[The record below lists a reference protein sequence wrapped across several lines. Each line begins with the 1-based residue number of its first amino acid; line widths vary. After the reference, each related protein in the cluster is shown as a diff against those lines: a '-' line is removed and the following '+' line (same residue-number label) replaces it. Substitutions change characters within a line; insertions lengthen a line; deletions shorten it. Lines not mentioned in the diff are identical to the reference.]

1 MSNSFQFGIVLR
13 GQYPIEDD
21 IQTRFQELAA
31 HARTADALGFDSIT
45 CTSHFSTYV
54 TKKIGATAKKKKI
67 SRVPPN
73 LEIDPEVLDFIE
85 AIDRYKKKHNRP
97 FPSWSEVLYVF
108 RKLGYKKS

>member
-1 MSNSFQFGIVLR
+1 MPSVSRKKAAVVSR
-13 GQYPIEDD
+13 GKTKAKVANQKKA
-21 IQTRFQELAA
+21 TVAKKA
-31 HARTADALGFDSIT
+31 GA
-45 CTSHFSTYV
+45 V

>member
-1 MSNSFQFGIVLR
+1 MPSVSRKKAAVASR
-13 GQYPIEDD
+13 GK
-21 IQTRFQELAA
+21 TKAKVA
-31 HARTADALGFDSIT
+31 KKVKATVAKKAGA
-45 CTSHFSTYV
+45 V
-54 TKKIGATAKKKKI
+54 TKKIGATAKKMKKKKI

-85 AIDRYKKKHNRP
+85 AIDKYKKKHNRP

>member
-1 MSNSFQFGIVLR
+1 MPSVSRKKATVASKGKTVAKVAKKKATVAKKA
-13 GQYPIEDD
+13 G
-21 IQTRFQELAA
+21 A
-31 HARTADALGFDSIT
+31 G
-45 CTSHFSTYV
+45 

-85 AIDRYKKKHNRP
+85 AIDKYKKKHNRP

-108 RKLGYKKS
+108 RKLGYKRS

>member
-1 MSNSFQFGIVLR
+1 MPSV
-13 GQYPIEDD
+13 
-21 IQTRFQELAA
+21 TRKKAA
-31 HARTADALGFDSIT
+31 VAAKAKTVAKVSKKNKATVAKKAGA
-45 CTSHFSTYV
+45 V
-54 TKKIGATAKKKKI
+54 TKQIGATARKKKI

-85 AIDRYKKKHNRP
+85 AIDKYKKKHNRP

>member
-1 MSNSFQFGIVLR
+1 MPSVSR
-13 GQYPIEDD
+13 KK
-21 IQTRFQELAA
+21 AA
-31 HARTADALGFDSIT
+31 VASKGKTVAKVSKKKAAAVVKTTA
-45 CTSHFSTYV
+45 V
-54 TKKIGATAKKKKI
+54 TKKIGTGSKKFGATAKKKKI

-85 AIDRYKKKHNRP
+85 AIDKYKKKHNRP

>member
-1 MSNSFQFGIVLR
+1 MPSSVTVAVTLPFSQVAKIEAIV
-13 GQYPIEDD
+13 
-21 IQTRFQELAA
+21 TRQKKATVA
-31 HARTADALGFDSIT
+31 NKAGA
-45 CTSHFSTYV
+45 V

-85 AIDRYKKKHNRP
+85 AIDKYKKKHNRP